1 MKTEQVDNV
10 HKRERKRTAAP
21 SSRRCCAHRHRHA
34 PNPPPGRGRAARRRP
49 GAAWAAQRPYLGRC
63 LARSGWR
70 QIEHSQKRRKSSGIA
85 AGEGGSGSG
94 GGGGARV
101 GDSRQCWQR
110 NTHAIKRLGSDAT
123 TAPAALPQHCHV
135 LSLAPAVA
143 HLWTA
148 AWVLV
153 PADLV
158 AAAM

>member
-1 MKTEQVDNV
+1 MANAATSSTSPRGSVRSSDDLDAIAHRGHTMKTEQVDNV

-94 GGGGARV
+94 GGGGDARRADSALGAV
-101 GDSRQCWQR
+101 G
-110 NTHAIKRLGSDAT
+110 GG
-123 TAPAALPQHCHV
+123 PG
-135 LSLAPAVA
+135 AVGG
-143 HLWTA
+143 T
-148 AWVLV
+148 
-153 PADLV
+153 
-158 AAAM
+158 